1 MDPVHRNG
9 GVSKAHYT
17 PLALEGG
24 QFKVARYRDAVC
36 RLCRRENTKLFLKGD
51 RCLSDKCAIN
61 KRNFA
66 PGQHGQRR
74 RTKISE
80 YGLQLREKQK
90 VKRSYGLL
98 EKQFRSYFQK
108 AARSK
113 GVTGAELLI
122 LLERRLDNVVYR
134 MGFADSRAQARQ
146 LVRHGHMRVNGRKVN
161 IPSFLVKQGD
171 IVEPREK
178 SRRVEFLH
186 SNMERLGQKQIP
198 EWVRV
203 DASDMRG
210 VVQGLPKREDVTM
223 TFQEQLIV
231 ELYSK

>member
-1 MDPVHRNG
+1 M
-9 GVSKAHYT
+9 
-17 PLALEGG
+17 
-24 QFKVARYRDAVC
+24 ARYSDAVC
-36 RLCRRENTKLFLKGD
+36 RLCRRENVKLFLKGD

-61 KRNFA
+61 KRNYA

-74 RTKISE
+74 RTKLSE

-90 VKRSYGLL
+90 VKRTYGLL

-113 GVTGAELLI
+113 GVTGSELLV

-161 IPSFLVKQGD
+161 IPSFLIKQGD
-171 IVEPREK
+171 VVQAREK
-178 SRRVEFLH
+178 SRNTDLIRG
-186 SNMERLGQKQIP
+186 NMENLGQKQIP
-198 EWVRV
+198 EWIHV
-203 DASDMRG
+203 DSSDMRG
-210 VVQGLPKREDVTM
+210 TVQGLPKREDITM
-223 TFQEQLIV
+223 PFQEQLIV

>member
-1 MDPVHRNG
+1 M
-9 GVSKAHYT
+9 
-17 PLALEGG
+17 
-24 QFKVARYRDAVC
+24 ARYSDAVC

-61 KRNFA
+61 KRNYA

-74 RTKISE
+74 RTKLSE

-90 VKRSYGLL
+90 VKRTYGLM
-98 EKQFRSYFQK
+98 EKQFRGYFQK
-108 AARSK
+108 AARTK
-113 GVTGAELLI
+113 GVTGSELLI

-161 IPSFLVKQGD
+161 IPSYQLKQGD
-171 IVEPREK
+171 VIEPREK
-178 SRRVEFLH
+178 SRNLDLIRG
-186 SNMERLGQKQIP
+186 NMEHIGQKQIP
-198 EWVRV
+198 EWLNVE
-203 DASDMRG
+203 AGGMRG
-210 VVQGLPKREDVTM
+210 VVQVLPTREDITM
-223 TFQEQLIV
+223 PFQEQLIV